1 MRELTKLQRQA
12 MYSLEGYAGKTVEVA
27 TSQYALRPRV
37 DGLGNSSIGCGW
49 SPVAFV
55 PFQVLKA
62 LENKRLVEIVNKYW
76 RGADVK
82 IICPAAKCKC
92 GVEWGRDRVLVS
104 SWNTE
109 FKVYTCPKCKPNY
122 VGCCLEVSQ

>member
-1 MRELTKLQRQA
+1 MRHLTKLQRQA
-12 MYSLEGYAGKTVEVA
+12 MYSLEAYAGMTVEVA
-27 TSQYALRPRV
+27 TSQYARDPRV
-37 DGLGNSSIGCGW
+37 DGLGNRW
-49 SPVAFV
+49 SPVALV
-55 PFQVLKA
+55 PFQVLTA

-92 GVEWGRDRVLVS
+92 GVEWGRDRVLIS
-104 SWNTE
+104 DWNTE
-109 FKVYTCPKCKPNY
+109 YKVYTCPKCKPNY